1 MRQASYQLQQERE
14 AVRSGRATE
23 SALREQV
30 QRLEERLAREM
41 EQRQAAELLRRE
53 AELQARSHL
62 VLSQQLQDHLSE
74 LSSRLQA
81 EKEARAVQVSPLRER
96 RQVLGVEMY
105 PPLGVTLG
113 SVQLITILLWLCTGG
128 AVQGTAA
135 TVSGAAERVRQN
147 AGAED

>member
-81 EKEARAVQVSPLRER
+81 EKEARTVQVSPLRER
-96 RQVLGVEMY
+96 RQV
-105 PPLGVTLG
+105 
-113 SVQLITILLWLCTGG
+113 
-128 AVQGTAA
+128 
-135 TVSGAAERVRQN
+135 
-147 AGAED
+147 